1 MELIKLAFI
10 LLLVVQLCTC
20 FPNSQNVRNPGY
32 YGIPSAGGTE
42 PLSSKGGTNPSV
54 GGTNP
59 FSTGGTSGTVS
70 GIVGVCGIC
79 KGG

>member
-20 FPNSQNVRNPGY
+20 FPNPQNVRNPGY
-32 YGIPSAGGTE
+32 YGLPSAIGTE
-42 PLSSKGGTNPSV
+42 PLSSKGGTNPS
-54 GGTNP
+54 
-59 FSTGGTSGTVS
+59 STGGTSGTVS